1 MTDNTQKQFCLYR
14 IYSDHCLLYIGHT
27 THPLKE
33 ALHEHFFKEP
43 GSRGICLECVTRIE
57 YACFATEADLNIMS
71 AYYINQLKPALNQK
85 DKAMDRVTFRLPDAV
100 FQAYTDSCIDD
111 WREQIG
117 KLNVHDEERCKLRLQ
132 LEKEHQSKLC
142 EIFSAPL
149 LTREDK
155 ERLYEDWLKN
165 VYEPVR
171 NGLL

>member
-1 MTDNTQKQFCLYR
+1 MTDNTQTTFCLYK
-14 IYSDHCLLYIGHT
+14 IYSEHCLLYIGHT
-27 THPLKE
+27 KEPLKK
-33 ALHEHFFKEP
+33 ALHAHFFKEH
-43 GSRGICLECVTRIE
+43 GSQGICLECVSRIE

-71 AYYINQLKPALNQK
+71 TYYINQLKPALNQK
-85 DKAMDRVTFRLPDAV
+85 DKAMDRVTFRLTEAI
-100 FQAYTDSCIDD
+100 FQVYEDSCIKD
-111 WREQIG
+111 WREKIS
-117 KLNVHDEERCKLRLQ
+117 KLNKHDKERCKLHIQ
-132 LEKEHQSKLC
+132 LEKEHQQKMC